1 MQFIPRLSST
11 SINNKHLHKT
21 RASLR
26 GWRRHRPARSTSD
39 EVTLKK
45 PSVCSARTVYCVCF
59 PHDLSSVTETPAQ
72 SLLMPSRTY
81 QSCSFISSDRDVSV
95 LMVVA
100 ESIWGSWQET
110 DALVQDSSVSLM
122 RPVSFHQLAL
132 RHEIDVWCS
141 ARDMTWCRGGRMG
154 LLTHKYCVWW

>member
-39 EVTLKK
+39 ETLC
-45 PSVCSARTVYCVCF
+45 VLGLYCTVHRICF
-59 PHDLSSVTETPAQ
+59 PHDLSSVAETPAQ
-72 SLLMPSRTY
+72 SLLMLSRTY
-81 QSCSFISSDRDVSV
+81 QSCSVISSDRDVSV
-95 LMVVA
+95 LLVVA
-100 ESIWGSWQET
+100 ESICGSWQET
-110 DALVQDSSVSLM
+110 DALAQDSSVSLM

-132 RHEIDVWCS
+132 RHEIDVWCNTV
-141 ARDMTWCRGGRMG
+141 TWPGAEEGE
-154 LLTHKYCVWW
+154 WDF